1 MSLTADAP
9 PSPPAALLSFHDP
22 EPPAPDTPVAR
33 AHRGGVVTLAWELR
47 TGPVR
52 RSYRRD
58 FPALSRWLGG
68 LDRTRRFRHVP
79 ASRVHDAAAAIRS
92 QFDTALALFD
102 ETSRAFDARV
112 AAAGFAEV
120 PFHDPAALTVAAP
133 VVAPLAHRYLQLL
146 SAADDAFASIE
157 RAWLLGLVDHRV
169 RRQQEALL
177 NKALH
182 AVTAQVREQYGAMAR
197 WLLGVR
203 QAGGAVGTTGAS
215 AMDAPTSDPT
225 RHPPDTSRAP
235 SCHVDFAL
243 TEPGAEPLVDTLPP
257 WWVDAPPTL
266 PTG

>member
-9 PSPPAALLSFHDP
+9 PSPPAAPLSFHDP
-22 EPPAPDTPVAR
+22 EPAAPDTAVAR

-79 ASRVHDAAAAIRS
+79 PSRHHDAAAAIRS

-102 ETSRAFDARV
+102 ETSRAFDTRV
-112 AAAGFAEV
+112 ATAGFADV
-120 PFHDPAALTVAAP
+120 PFHDPAALTVAVP

-197 WLLGVR
+197 WLVAAR
-203 QAGGAVGTTGAS
+203 QAAADTGGAPTVAADAARTAPAALDIAGTS
-215 AMDAPTSDPT
+215 S
-225 RHPPDTSRAP
+225 RHP
-235 SCHVDFAL
+235 DFVP
-243 TEPGAEPLVDTLPP
+243 TEPGAEPHADALPP
-257 WWVDAPPTL
+257 WWVDIPAAPSIR
-266 PTG
+266 